1 MRIIR
6 KNLDKVIKL
15 PVENLWNTCA
25 EVLDLI
31 ESREP
36 KEQASYLKAF
46 LADYDLRDIEIQK
59 EVNVEDYGENK
70 GRYDSVAE
78 IANRFLPNMIK
89 ANPDEDT
96 FYIKLWQRFHSDD
109 LFPDREDRIALL
121 TKVWVDP
128 RIPYYKISEGI
139 KMEND
144 EFERINSELSEAIK
158 KARFIV
164 YVGIQQRT
172 QRASLLMD
180 LAKEIQDPRQRSV
193 FWSVVF
199 SMLLQKDMVLFKR
212 LLEKAE
218 SRQNPG

>member
-1 MRIIR
+1 
-6 KNLDKVIKL
+6 
-15 PVENLWNTCA
+15 
-25 EVLDLI
+25 
-31 ESREP
+31 
-36 KEQASYLKAF
+36 
-46 LADYDLRDIEIQK
+46 
-59 EVNVEDYGENK
+59 
-70 GRYDSVAE
+70 
-78 IANRFLPNMIK
+78 
-89 ANPDEDT
+89 
-96 FYIKLWQRFHSDD
+96 
-109 LFPDREDRIALL
+109 
-121 TKVWVDP
+121 
-128 RIPYYKISEGI
+128 
-139 KMEND
+139 MEND

-180 LAKEIQDPRQRSV
+180 LAEEIQDPRQRSV